1 MTTIGRLAGP
11 ILKGPSSSNRGADSD
26 VNKDLTFK
34 AKELNFKAKELTKDK
49 LDFVAKE
56 VRLANHDT
64 QLNNVTGHRPECTV
78 PSLAPSFV
86 ISRVMRSL
94 EFFYLK
100 ILVPKI
106 ISVGKYLFKLQL
118 KMSGVFF

>member
-1 MTTIGRLAGP
+1 M
-11 ILKGPSSSNRGADSD
+11 KGPSSSNRGADSD

-64 QLNNVTGHRPECTV
+64 IEQRHW
-78 PSLAPSFV
+78 A
-86 ISRVMRSL
+86 
-94 EFFYLK
+94 
-100 ILVPKI
+100 
-106 ISVGKYLFKLQL
+106 
-118 KMSGVFF
+118 